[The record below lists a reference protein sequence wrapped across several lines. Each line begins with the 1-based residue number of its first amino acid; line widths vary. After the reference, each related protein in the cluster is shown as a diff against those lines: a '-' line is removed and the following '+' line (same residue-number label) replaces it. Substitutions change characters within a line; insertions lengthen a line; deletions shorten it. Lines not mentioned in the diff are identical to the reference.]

1 MEVIMNTKY
10 LKMDD
15 VCKILDIAKSTL
27 YAYVGKGKIP
37 YLKIGGKLKFDEN
50 DITNWLNSKK
60 HLELISGET
69 IQ

>member
-1 MEVIMNTKY
+1 MNTKY

-27 YAYVGKGKIP
+27 YSYVGKGKIP

-50 DITNWLNSKK
+50 DIANWLDSKK
-60 HLELISGET
+60 HIEIAVRENV
-69 IQ
+69 